1 MSLYAKLIWKPKL
14 LITNANTDKLVD
26 NYNVHSFV
34 VFDLNLIYKESL
46 LFIGRLWSRKQEK
59 KQNEAISIEQ
69 WTTDYNNYKKNKK

>member
-1 MSLYAKLIWKPKL
+1 M
-14 LITNANTDKLVD
+14 TNADTDKLVD
-26 NYNVHSFV
+26 NYNAHSFV
-34 VFDLNLIYKESL
+34 VFDLNLIDKKSL

>member
-34 VFDLNLIYKESL
+34 VFDLNLIDKESL